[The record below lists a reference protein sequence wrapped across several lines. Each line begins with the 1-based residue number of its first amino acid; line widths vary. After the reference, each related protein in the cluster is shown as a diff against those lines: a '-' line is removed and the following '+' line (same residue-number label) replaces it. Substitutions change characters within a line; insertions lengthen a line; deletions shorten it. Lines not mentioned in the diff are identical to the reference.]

1 MAPFVAS
8 DLQHIHRDI
17 LTCPFSTC
25 RSPPSAVPC
34 YYLIRRIKFL
44 SGALGRASS
53 VQSGTFSGKLMT
65 LHFPPKDD
73 LTSHPPFD
81 AIARAVEHKLF
92 NVSIQIEMHYQ
103 CRYFQ
108 YIELVLV

>member
-103 CRYFQ
+103 CRYF
-108 YIELVLV
+108 